1 MNRTFSACL
10 AFILLAVPLA
20 EAQTRKPLLIDG
32 KTELF
37 QRILTRP
44 GAMIAQGVGA
54 PGEKALD
61 PFTPL
66 YVYQR
71 HPVDGGGQT
80 YLEVGPDAK
89 GTVSGF
95 LPEPETVPW
104 RHSLVL
110 AFSERVNR
118 GRTLFFREEAALREL
133 LKSKDRSA
141 RATAALAEIDAGKAP
156 ADGPVIAVEPETPV
170 DFETKFYMLPILS
183 AEQTRVDR
191 KRVRIVEVAS
201 ITADEADPEPT
212 LSRRINP
219 GALKNFRAG
228 VVFVIDASSSMGP
241 YIDRTR
247 AVMRDVL
254 AKVEAEGL
262 RDKVRFGLV
271 AYRDDPDA
279 VSGIE
284 YLTRTFAD
292 PNAIATGGEFDQAIQ
307 PLSASTVSTRAFAE
321 DSFAAI
327 DSAFKDIE
335 WDGFGARY
343 VILIT
348 DASSRAARAE
358 NVDGKVIPPS
368 DTGLS
373 VAGMNQVVRRNN
385 AALYAL
391 HLKSPAGTKDHARAE
406 AQYRALAQ
414 YEGQSLYYP
423 VPSGDPT
430 VFADTVG
437 RLADALVAQV
447 RGAEAAVTK
456 PGDTTIPNNGPLTVE
471 DSAALIG
478 RAMALAY
485 LGREQGQEAPPMFRA
500 FATDHDMADPDVRAF
515 TVRVLLSKNQL
526 SDLQKTLD
534 FAVTALENGQID
546 PDDLFNQ
553 LRSAA
558 AAAGRD
564 PNKVGQG
571 SARNMET
578 SGLIGEYLE
587 GLPYQ
592 SRLMGLTEDDWI
604 AMGVGDQQAI
614 IDEAYANIRLY
625 QSFHDDSARWIALN
639 EGADPGDYVYP
650 VPLEALP

>member
-1 MNRTFSACL
+1 
-10 AFILLAVPLA
+10 
-20 EAQTRKPLLIDG
+20 
-32 KTELF
+32 
-37 QRILTRP
+37 
-44 GAMIAQGVGA
+44 
-54 PGEKALD
+54 
-61 PFTPL
+61 
-66 YVYQR
+66 
-71 HPVDGGGQT
+71 
-80 YLEVGPDAK
+80 
-89 GTVSGF
+89 
-95 LPEPETVPW
+95 
-104 RHSLVL
+104 
-110 AFSERVNR
+110 
-118 GRTLFFREEAALREL
+118 
-133 LKSKDRSA
+133 
-141 RATAALAEIDAGKAP
+141 
-156 ADGPVIAVEPETPV
+156 
-170 DFETKFYMLPILS
+170 MLPVLS

-191 KRVRIVEVAS
+191 KRVRIVEIAS
-201 ITADEADPEPT
+201 ITADEATPAPV
-212 LSRRINP
+212 SRRINP
-219 GALKNFRAG
+219 SDLKDFRAG

-262 RDKVRFGLV
+262 ANKVRFGLV
-271 AYRDDPDA
+271 AYRDDPEA

-292 PNAIATGGEFDQAIQ
+292 PNAIATGGEFDRAIE

-321 DSFAAI
+321 DSFAAVN
-327 DSAFKDIE
+327 SAFTDIE

-348 DASSRAARAE
+348 DASSRAARPE
-358 NVDGKVIPPS
+358 SVGGKVIPAS

-373 VAGMNQVVRRNN
+373 VAGMNQIVRRND

-391 HLKSPAGTKDHARAE
+391 HLKSPAGVNDHARAE

-414 YEGQSLYYP
+414 FEGQSLYYP
-423 VPSGDPT
+423 VPSGDPA
-430 VFADTVG
+430 VFADTVE
-437 RLADALVAQV
+437 RLAGALVAQV
-447 RGAEAAVTK
+447 KGAEAAVAR
-456 PGDTTIPNNGPLTVE
+456 PGSAAIPNNGSLNVE

-485 LGREQGQEAPPMFRA
+485 LGREQGQEAPSMFRA
-500 FATDHDMADPDVRAF
+500 FATDSDLVDPDVNAF

-526 SDLQKTLD
+526 SDLQKTLE

-558 AAAGRD
+558 SAAGRD
-564 PNKVGQG
+564 PTQIGQG
-571 SARNMET
+571 AARNMEQ

-639 EGADPGDYVYP
+639 EGAAPGDHVYP

>member
-1 MNRTFSACL
+1 MIRILSA
-10 AFILLAVPLA
+10 LLALTLLA
-20 EAQTRKPLLIDG
+20 APAAQAQSRKPLLIDG
-32 KTELF
+32 KFELF

-44 GAMIAQGVGA
+44 GASLAQGVGA
-54 PGEKALD
+54 PGEKAFD

-71 HPVDGGGQT
+71 HPVDGGRQT
-80 YLEVGPDAK
+80 FLEVGTDAK
-89 GTVSGF
+89 GTVIGF
-95 LPEPETVPW
+95 LPEAETVPW
-104 RHSLVL
+104 RHALVL

-118 GRTLFFREEAALREL
+118 DRTLFFREEDDLRAML
-133 LKSKDRSA
+133 ASKTRVDDA
-141 RATAALAEIDAGKAP
+141 KAALAAIDDGKAP
-156 ADGPVIAVEPETPV
+156 ADVPIVSVEPEAPV
-170 DFETKFYMLPILS
+170 DFETKFYMLPVLS

-191 KRVRIVEVAS
+191 KRVRIVEIAS

-262 RDKVRFGLV
+262 SEKVRFGLV

-284 YLTRTFAD
+284 YLTHTFAD
-292 PNAIATGGEFDQAIQ
+292 PNAIATGGEFDAAIK

-348 DASSRAARAE
+348 DASSRAARPE
-358 NVDGKVIPPS
+358 NSGGKAIPAS

-373 VAGMNQVVRRNN
+373 VAGMNQVVRRND

-391 HLKSPAGTKDHARAE
+391 HLKSPAGVNDHARAE

-423 VPSGDPT
+423 VKSGDPA
-430 VFADTVG
+430 VFADTVS

-447 RGAEAAVTK
+447 KGAEAAVTK
-456 PGDTTIPNNGPLTVE
+456 PGNGAIPNNGPLTVE
-471 DSAALIG
+471 DSAALVG

-500 FATDHDMADPDVRAF
+500 FATDSDMANPDVRAF
-515 TVRVLLSKNQL
+515 SVRVLLSKNQL
-526 SDLQKTLD
+526 SDLQKTLE

-558 AAAGRD
+558 SAAGRD
-564 PNKVGQG
+564 PNQIGQG
-571 SARNMET
+571 AARNMEE